1 MNRVMRSAICV
12 TTVGLVAGAA
22 LLSAPSAGASPDA
35 GNGAHVFAGQLGD
48 LQLTTPGALDGA
60 TARLTMANHQGS
72 STFVLNVKGIAVEGF
87 TPSAVGATMG
97 AHLHTGPCVVGNGAV
112 AGPHYNTDVLAD
124 EPPATPT
131 IDETT
136 EVWLD
141 FTVTA
146 DGTGNAVAHVPFVPM
161 QGARSIVIHRD
172 ATNEL
177 GVAGPRLACL
187 PVVW

>member
-1 MNRVMRSAICV
+1 MNRVMKSAICG
-12 TTVGLVAGAA
+12 TTAGLVAGAT

-35 GNGAHVFAGQLGD
+35 DNGAHVFAGQLRD
-48 LQLTTPGALDGA
+48 LQLTTTGALDGA
-60 TARLTMANHQGS
+60 TTRLTMANHQGS

-87 TPSAVGATMG
+87 APSAVGATMG
-97 AHLHTGPCVVGNGAV
+97 AHLHTGPCVVGNGAA
-112 AGPHYNTDVLAD
+112 AGPHYNTDVLD
-124 EPPATPT
+124 GVTSPR

-146 DGTGNAVAHVPFVPM
+146 DGTGNAVARVPFVPTP
-161 QGARSIVIHRD
+161 GARSIVIHRD
-172 ATNEL
+172 ATNEF

>member
-1 MNRVMRSAICV
+1 MNRVVRSTICGS
-12 TTVGLVAGAA
+12 TVGLAVAAG
-22 LLSAPSAGASPDA
+22 LLSATAASAGSDT
-35 GNGAHVFAGQLGD
+35 GNGAHVFAGQLRD
-48 LQLTTPGALDGA
+48 LQLTTDQALDRA
-60 TARLTMANHQGS
+60 SARLTMVNHHGG
-72 STFVLNVKGIAVEGF
+72 STFVLNVKGIDVTGID
-87 TPSAVGATMG
+87 SAAGHDFG
-97 AHLHTGPCVVGNGAV
+97 AHLHTGPCVEGNGTA

-124 EPPATPT
+124 DPPATPT
-131 IDETT
+131 IDKTT

-146 DGTGNAVAHVPFVPM
+146 GGTGNAVAQVPFVPT

-172 ATNEL
+172 ATNVL

>member
-1 MNRVMRSAICV
+1 MNSIVRSAICV
-12 TTVGLVAGAA
+12 TTVGIAVVAA
-22 LLSAPSAGASPDA
+22 LLPATAAAASSDS
-35 GNGAHVFAGQLGD
+35 GNGAHVFAGQLRD
-48 LQLTTPGALDGA
+48 LQLTTDEALDGA
-60 TARLTMANHQGS
+60 TARLIMANHQGS
-72 STFVLNVKGIAVEGF
+72 STFVLNVKGIDVTGLD
-87 TPSAVGATMG
+87 SAAGHDFG
-97 AHLHTGPCVVGNGAV
+97 AHLHLGPCVEGNGGA
-112 AGPHYNTDVLAD
+112 ALPHYNTDVLD
-124 EPPATPT
+124 GVTPAT

-146 DGTGNAVAHVPFVPM
+146 DGTGNAVAHVPFVPT